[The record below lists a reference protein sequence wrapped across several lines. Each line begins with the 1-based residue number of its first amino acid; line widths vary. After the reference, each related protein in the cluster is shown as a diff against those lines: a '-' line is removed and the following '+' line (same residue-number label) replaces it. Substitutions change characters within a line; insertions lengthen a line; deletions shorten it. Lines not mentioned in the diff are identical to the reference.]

1 MPELEL
7 LAPAAAAA
15 ALAAAADDTA
25 RGFLGL
31 DPVTQNE
38 ALLARELSRADAA
51 VFRYGDTVLGCRVNP
66 DQPRQSE
73 VASTTADPV
82 ALGAL
87 LDFLHTYQRCESF
100 VALVPDALDVSGYTA
115 LGFAPVGLLREHRY
129 AAGRYHDVRVLH
141 GTHGVTATDR
151 RPAAG

>member
-7 LAPAAAAA
+7 LPPAAAAA
-15 ALAAAADDTA
+15 ALTAAEERA

-38 ALLARELSRADAA
+38 ALLARELTRRDAA
-51 VFRYGDTVLGCRVNP
+51 VFRYGDTVLGCRSNP

-73 VASTTADPV
+73 VASTTADPA

-87 LDFLHTYQRCESF
+87 LHFLHTYQRCVSF
-100 VALVPDALDVSGYTA
+100 VALVPDALDDSGYTA
-115 LGFAPVGLLREHRY
+115 LGFVRTGLLREHRY
-129 AAGRYHDVRVLH
+129 ANGRYHDVRVLH

-151 RPAAG
+151 RPAAV